1 MFRFIAFALLGS
13 CKGLVVSKPASI
25 ADLQDVASL
34 AVQLADGYAAEA
46 KAQQSPEGLLD
57 DMRLAD
63 GKAVGALHGQ
73 MLAELSA
80 GGGGPCDVKSGACGD
95 ASASTAFLSGASG
108 PTIHLAEP
116 DEALAH
122 EVALTASALSSAFA
136 ALEQRQETT
145 EAMLSSIAAKAS
157 L

>member
-1 MFRFIAFALLGS
+1 MFRFVAFAVLGS
-13 CKGLVVSKPASI
+13 CRGLVLSKPASI
-25 ADLQDVASL
+25 ADLQDVANL
-34 AVQLADGYAAEA
+34 AVQLGDSYAAEA
-46 KAQQSPEGLLD
+46 KAQQSPEGVLE

-63 GKAVGALHGQ
+63 GKAAGALHQQ

-80 GGGGPCDVKSGACGD
+80 GDGGPCVSGACAG
-95 ASASTAFLSGASG
+95 ASFLSVASG

-122 EVALTASALSSAFA
+122 EIASTAAALNAAFA
-136 ALEQRQETT
+136 AMEHRQEMS
-145 EAMLSSIAAKAS
+145 EAMLSSVASSAS